1 MQPMQVAM
9 AEKRQSRARPSHPG
23 SILREHFL
31 RPHGLSSYRV
41 AKAIGV
47 PLPRLN
53 DIVLEKRGISAE
65 MGVLLARY
73 FGTSED
79 FFVNLQCDFDRRNA
93 ERALKS
99 RLAAIKPVAGIE
111 PGS

>member
-1 MQPMQVAM
+1 MTA
-9 AEKRQSRARPSHPG
+9 KRPSKSRVRLSHPG
-23 SILREHFL
+23 SILRDNFL
-31 RPHGLSSYRV
+31 KTHELSVYRV
-41 AKAIGV
+41 AKDLGV

-79 FFVNLQCDFDRRNA
+79 FFVNLQGDFDRRNA
-93 ERALKS
+93 ERALRG
-99 RLAAIKPVAGIE
+99 RLAAIRPV
-111 PGS
+111 SCRRS